1 VTGTAEVL
9 SVPAGWVRLMEGF
22 AEGIPPLLEAEPGA
36 RLGLRQIT
44 EKFGTLRVHTAT
56 EGSEAFRSSAR
67 EVISWAMAASE
78 QRCALTGRHGV
89 PDPGG
94 WFLIL
99 SREAI
104 IWRKTEPEAFRRA
117 IYPSEPA
124 PGATP
129 DGP

>member
-1 VTGTAEVL
+1 MTGTAEVL